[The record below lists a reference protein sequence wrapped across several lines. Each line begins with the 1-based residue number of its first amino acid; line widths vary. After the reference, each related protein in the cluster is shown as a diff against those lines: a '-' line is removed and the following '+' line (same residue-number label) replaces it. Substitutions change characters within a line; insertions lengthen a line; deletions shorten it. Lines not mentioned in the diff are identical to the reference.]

1 VQTGGRHSP
10 TQDRWW
16 PSQKTLSKDGG
27 GGGVLETKNSRR
39 GRSWGLAL
47 KQKQRYKVYM
57 RSEDFM
63 EKGRDTEI
71 LDRTGEIIEKEEV
84 G

>member
-1 VQTGGRHSP
+1 
-10 TQDRWW
+10 
-16 PSQKTLSKDGG
+16 
-27 GGGVLETKNSRR
+27 VLETKNSRR